1 MIFDN
6 IKNSGMYIGVN
17 KAFEKAFDFIVK
29 ATDEN
34 SNGDTTC
41 QHDYKS
47 EITKIITD
55 SNFPKE
61 YL

>member
-1 MIFDN
+1 MAKTYQDIQN
-6 IKNSGMYIGVN
+6 ELGVN
-17 KAFEKAFDFIVK
+17 E
-29 ATDEN
+29 EN
-34 SNGDTTC
+34 SIVELIAKMN
-41 QHDYKS
+41 DYNVVSPS